1 MFVLPQSI
9 VFVLV
14 SAGLAVPTAVVPDLG
29 TLQGAL
35 DASQVV
41 ALFRGIPYGK
51 APVGDLRWR
60 APVPYGPWESPRD
73 SSQFGNSCKQIQPH
87 ADLVDSEDC
96 LFLNVAAPAFA
107 VGKST
112 GLSVIF
118 YIHGGGYDD
127 GSSTFNSPETLALR
141 SLRSSIEHSKSVVVV
156 TSNYRLGI
164 FGFLGSET
172 MRSRSAM
179 VGNFGIQDQRLA
191 LKWVGDHIGAF
202 GGGRDIT
209 IFGESAGG
217 NAVLNHLVQP
227 ASRGMFSRAILDS
240 GVYDGT
246 PTMTQAEETF
256 TKVLAAAGCA
266 NLDCLLEL
274 STELVL
280 AASQAVTQA
289 NWGPAIDG
297 VALPGFPQDLIAD
310 GSYDNEVPVLLGSNR
325 DEMSYWMAKRP
336 VDLSALHL
344 PSNLTTAEA
353 DYLIGMSEGTE
364 VTEKLLAVY
373 APDRYEYPDYRGE
386 YDAQWWTVL
395 RIFTDGG
402 NPPSLALGHCNV
414 RRTARLLERGGSPR
428 VFVYLFAHPIQ
439 MPVEDM
445 NVGKPIAASGPGN
458 PVVQHASELP
468 MVFAMSNSL
477 SEEAGEVYLSQAMSG
492 YWINFANNGDPNH
505 PQFTEWNVYN
515 KTTDMVMRFDVMD
528 NGGSR
533 MESGIR
539 AEACSFWD
547 SLAQSELIV

>member
-1 MFVLPQSI
+1 M
-9 VFVLV
+9 
-14 SAGLAVPTAVVPDLG
+14 
-29 TLQGAL
+29 
-35 DASQVV
+35 
-41 ALFRGIPYGK
+41 
-51 APVGDLRWR
+51 
-60 APVPYGPWESPRD
+60 PYGPWTSPRNA
-73 SSQFGNSCKQIQPH
+73 SQFGNSCKQIKPH
-87 ADLVDSEDC
+87 TDLVDSEDC

-107 VGKST
+107 VGKNT

-118 YIHGGGYDD
+118 YIHGGAYDD

-141 SLRSSIEHSKSVVVV
+141 CLRSRIEHSKSVVVV

-172 MRSRSAM
+172 MRSHSAM

-202 GGGRDIT
+202 GGGRDMN

-227 ASRGMFSRAILDS
+227 ASRCMFSRAILDS
-240 GVYDGT
+240 GVYEGT

-280 AASQAVTQA
+280 AAAQAVTKA
-289 NWGPAIDG
+289 NWEPAIDG
-297 VALPGFPQDLIAD
+297 VALPGFPQDPIAE

-325 DEMSYWMAKRP
+325 DEMCYWMAKRP
-336 VDLSALHL
+336 VDLSTFHL
-344 PSNLTTAEA
+344 PSNLTTAE
-353 DYLIGMSEGTE
+353 DDFLILCPKAQRLPRSCWPCMRQIDTST
-364 VTEKLLAVY
+364 L
-373 APDRYEYPDYRGE
+373 GE
-386 YDAQWWTVL
+386 YDAQWKTVL
-395 RIFTDGG
+395 RIFTDNG
-402 NPPSLALGHCNV
+402 LGHCNV

-439 MPVEDM
+439 MEVEDM

-458 PVVQHASELP
+458 SVAQHASEIP

-477 SEEAGEVYLSQAMSG
+477 SEQAGEVDLSQA
-492 YWINFANNGDPNH
+492 
-505 PQFTEWNVYN
+505 
-515 KTTDMVMRFDVMD
+515 
-528 NGGSR
+528 
-533 MESGIR
+533 
-539 AEACSFWD
+539 
-547 SLAQSELIV
+547 IVGLLDQLRKQW